1 MDKVKIALKK
11 IFRSYIWL
19 FVLLFALDVLSK
31 WLVVGAL
38 KSEGNSIE
46 VIKDFFY
53 ITLSFNTGS
62 AFSLGAGNMAM
73 RIVFIVISWLMSI
86 GISFYY
92 IRHYK
97 KEDLWMNAVY
107 AMLLAGALGNL
118 IDRTFYWEET
128 VGFTGVIDFLQFYI
142 FGRNAN
148 PFATFNIADAS
159 LVVGV
164 AIAIV
169 VVIVRLIKEKMK
181 ESAEEQ
187 ARKDKIIEDSKDE
200 DNHN

>member
-1 MDKVKIALKK
+1 MDKVKIVLKK

-73 RIVFIVISWLMSI
+73 RVVFIVISWLMSI

-164 AIAIV
+164 AIALI

-187 ARKDKIIEDSKDE
+187 ARKDKIVEDKKDE

>member
-164 AIAIV
+164 AIAII

-187 ARKDKIIEDSKDE
+187 ARKDKIVEEKEDE